1 MGIGFKTGFLGYSK
15 QEVNRF
21 IQQQAELYKGKAA
34 EQEKLLKK
42 QQQELSVLHTALKEL
57 EEKQKELESEVT
69 FLNGQLEHYRGRE
82 EEIEKMSVGI
92 GTMYLASRK
101 SATEIIERAEQC
113 AQTVAERSRRQ
124 LTAAAETQGVLDRLQ
139 TGLRTA
145 AEGFAKE
152 LDTLHAELAAATQEM
167 NCGLAALEQLP
178 TADTAPEQTDGQDQ
192 TGEQGQISLRNQAD
206 EQEQIGLRDQADEQD
221 QIEQQ
226 SQADKWEQAGKQG

>member
-42 QQQELSVLHTALKEL
+42 QQQELSVLHAALKEL

-82 EEIEKMSVGI
+82 DEIEKMSVGI

-145 AEGFAKE
+145 AESFAKE

-167 NCGLAALEQLP
+167 NCGLAALEQPP
-178 TADTAPEQTDGQDQ
+178 TADAAPEQTDGQEPIDKQEPIDGQDQ
-192 TGEQGQISLRNQAD
+192 TGERDQISLQNQTD
-206 EQEQIGLRDQADEQD
+206 EQEQLDEQ
-221 QIEQQ
+221 
-226 SQADKWEQAGKQG
+226 GRGNN

>member
-42 QQQELSVLHTALKEL
+42 QQQELSVLHAALKEL

-145 AEGFAKE
+145 AESFAKE

-167 NCGLAALEQLP
+167 NCGLAALEQPP
-178 TADTAPEQTDGQDQ
+178 TADTAPEQPDGQDPIDGPNQ
-192 TGEQGQISLRNQAD
+192 TGEQDQISLRNQAD
-206 EQEQIGLRDQADEQD
+206 EQN

-226 SQADKWEQAGKQG
+226 SQADKWGQAGEQG

>member
-34 EQEKLLKK
+34 EQENLLKK
-42 QQQELSVLHTALKEL
+42 QQKELSVLHAALKEL

-82 EEIEKMSVGI
+82 DEIEKMSVGI
-92 GTMYLASRK
+92 GTMYLASRN

-145 AEGFAKE
+145 AESFAKE

-167 NCGLAALEQLP
+167 NCGLAALEQPP
-178 TADTAPEQTDGQDQ
+178 TADAAPEQTDGQEPIDGQDQ
-192 TGEQGQISLRNQAD
+192 TGERDPISLQNQTD
-206 EQEQIGLRDQADEQD
+206 EQEQLDEQGRGND
-221 QIEQQ
+221 
-226 SQADKWEQAGKQG
+226 